1 MSLLPGYSGPMTE
14 HEAVNVALIAS
25 LLPPLPNALNIDQN
39 VAAASAWR
47 ILMAESRIVQAQ
59 EWHFNRSFNRR
70 FDPIEDGTI
79 PAPDG
84 LLMVVFDGGQYV
96 VRSNKIFDRYNST
109 FVIGKPVVADEV
121 VELLLWDDLP
131 IHAQNYIAQ
140 RAARIMAVP
149 RLGAQ
154 DAKEA
159 VKLNEQ
165 QALVALEQADA
176 KLDSPNAKHH
186 KGTMGK
192 WSRHK

>member
-96 VRSNKIFDRYNST
+96 VRSQKIFDRYNST
-109 FVIGKPVVADEV
+109 FVIGKPIVATEV
-121 VELLLWDDLP
+121 VELLPWDELP
-131 IHAQNYIAQ
+131 IHAQHYIAY

-159 VKLNEQ
+159 VKINEQ

-176 KLDSPNAKHH
+176 KLDGPNAKHH
-186 KGTMGK
+186 SGTMGR